1 MAKLRGNAMK
11 NAYPL
16 VDVSRRKPR
25 KTKKQKVAAAAA
37 NIEQRYK
44 ELLRLR
50 AMVYE
55 VEVEASRDPR

>member
-1 MAKLRGNAMK
+1 MAKRRGDAMK

-16 VDVSRRKPR
+16 VDVSRRKP
-25 KTKKQKVAAAAA
+25 KKPKKQKVTATVD
-37 NIEQRYK
+37 IEQRYK

-55 VEVEASRDPR
+55 VEASLDLR